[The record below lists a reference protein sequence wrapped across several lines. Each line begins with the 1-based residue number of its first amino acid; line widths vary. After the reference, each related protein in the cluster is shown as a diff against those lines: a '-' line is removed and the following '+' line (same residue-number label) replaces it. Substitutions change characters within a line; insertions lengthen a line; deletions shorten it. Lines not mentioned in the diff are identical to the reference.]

1 VHYAADVGEDG
12 SATAFIPGLVANV
25 EYVVTARAHHRGSS
39 LGWNEKWSAV
49 AAESATCQVIAS
61 VDTLMNET
69 VATPDVEDTGIHAA
83 GTTWVEVFRYRGSG
97 YATHP
102 AVTDYDLP
110 DYLDNHNTGDA
121 NTQLSRWDFPGT
133 DNPALYDITS
143 YTRYCVEV
151 LNVDLTVSTHAIG
164 VGGPT
169 KKSAFSSYLPCDAGK
184 CHCANKFDAFTL
196 ETEIQSPRSWVDS
209 NCPKGASTCNCEEEQ
224 LTLSQTYTGRWEF
237 TPPFTDGGWMSG
249 DDPRCGWPEHSYP
262 CHGNDAS
269 PKGYFYHHPE
279 DTKCKTNERVGENGC
294 TWKAS
299 PLMHTMSVQQLL
311 DAGSIGGQP
320 AYRKMQIDEELT
332 SMDRGVA
339 AFAQIGA
346 TQCGSASLELQP
358 NTELWSV

>member
-1 VHYAADVGEDG
+1 M
-12 SATAFIPGLVANV
+12 NV
-25 EYVVTARAHHRGSS
+25 T
-39 LGWNEKWSAV
+39 
-49 AAESATCQVIAS
+49 
-61 VDTLMNET
+61 VD
-69 VATPDVEDTGIHAA
+69 TPDVEDAGIHAA
-83 GTTWVEVFRYRGSG
+83 GTTWIEVFRYRGSG

-102 AVTDYDLP
+102 VVTDYDLP

-121 NTQLSRWDFPGT
+121 NKQLSRWDFPGS

-169 KKSAFSSYLPCDAGK
+169 KKSAFSSFLPCDAGK
-184 CHCANKFDAFTL
+184 CHCANKFDAFEL

-237 TPPFTDGGWMSG
+237 TPPFTDDGWMSG

-279 DTKCKTNERVGENGC
+279 DTKCKTNERVGDNGC

-311 DAGSIGGQP
+311 DAGSIGGRP
-320 AYRKMQIDEELT
+320 AYHNMQIDEELT
-332 SMDRGVA
+332 SRDRGVA

-346 TQCGSASLELQP
+346 TQCGSVSPELQP